1 MFPPFRLQPETKAL
15 HDLFNLISDTI
26 FSTAL
31 AQSVERK
38 TFLIFQSRVRA
49 QQAVEQIHCR

>member
-31 AQSVERK
+31 DQSVERK
-38 TFLIFQSRVRA
+38 TFNLPVAVRA
-49 QQAVEQIHCR
+49 PQAVEPIHCR